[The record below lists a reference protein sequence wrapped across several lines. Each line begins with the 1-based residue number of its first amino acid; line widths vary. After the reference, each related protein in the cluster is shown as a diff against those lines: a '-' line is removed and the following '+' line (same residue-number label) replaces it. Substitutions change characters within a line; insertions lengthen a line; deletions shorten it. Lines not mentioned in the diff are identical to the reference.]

1 MEIVELKAGYPK
13 VWVKWSGDNQATPED
28 PETLTVIEPDSL
40 GNQSEVSCLPA
51 EEKLE
56 QKGGGTLEAI
66 WNYLEQQS
74 DFTPEIV
81 IATELN
87 TTVPVARQNLREL
100 GERVESDEQ
109 GNWRCVQSSVAEVVE
124 EECQHNWKFV
134 LSPALLGFAER
145 CSHCNEV
152 RYIETSDKLEELI
165 AWLNPQVEEF

>member
-1 MEIVELKAGYPK
+1 MNNQKTATSSPVISNLVDSQNRHHLHLVKNQKAPGNKGESNEQASNDLSVGDWVINSSSRPGEIVEIVELKAGYPK

-81 IATELN
+81 IATEV
-87 TTVPVARQNLREL
+87 TTPVPVARPA
-100 GERVESDEQ
+100 
-109 GNWRCVQSSVAEVVE
+109 QSR
-124 EECQHNWKFV
+124 
-134 LSPALLGFAER
+134 LS
-145 CSHCNEV
+145 
-152 RYIETSDKLEELI
+152 
-165 AWLNPQVEEF
+165 